1 MKERIIKQIKATD
14 DSTQEFLKL
23 KKLGFDPI
31 AVFFVTNYTNQND
44 INFINN
50 FTLENKL
57 KLETLFINENSPSIE
72 TVSNYLKLIAKKYNV
87 TKIL

>member
-1 MKERIIKQIKATD
+1 MKERIVKQIEATEY
-14 DSTQEFLKL
+14 STQEFIKL

-50 FTLENKL
+50 FTFENKL
-57 KLETLFINENSPSIE
+57 KLETLFVNENSPSIE
-72 TVSNYLKLIAKKYNV
+72 TVSNYLKLIAKKYKAKN
-87 TKIL
+87 IF